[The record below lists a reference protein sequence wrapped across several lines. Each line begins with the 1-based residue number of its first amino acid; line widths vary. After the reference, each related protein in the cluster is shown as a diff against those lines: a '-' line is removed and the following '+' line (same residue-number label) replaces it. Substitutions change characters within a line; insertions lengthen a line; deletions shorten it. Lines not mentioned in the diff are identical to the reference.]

1 MLLSAKRKQCFL
13 IPLVVRLVSAVLA
26 IGCATYSVPS
36 DNRAE
41 SSALPAPGQLS
52 PDRGTPATMIA
63 EDNDKDGASD
73 TIWKT
78 RMEGHSTDASPRT
91 FSLGP
96 GDLVRISVPLIDQL
110 KDRTVRVSEDGTIA
124 LPLVGVI
131 SVTGM
136 TEQDLRD
143 ALIHR
148 VAKYMYHPQVEVF
161 LQHTENHQVAVL
173 GSVKRPGRYM
183 LASHTDSIM
192 TMISRAGGLNDDA
205 STRIILFPT
214 PLSPTHQVQS
224 LNEQTQPSGIPT
236 YSSAPILLAKNEV
249 TSATVDDAS
258 QSPSKQTVAP
268 NDINQE
274 LTGEQFVIDMFRPDG
289 QRYLDMSARPGDV
302 IVVPAAGEV
311 TVQGWVDKPG
321 AFKVTPG
328 LTVLGS
334 IAAAGGPNF
343 SSSATLLRE
352 RSDGRKLS
360 VRLDLSKIKHGQAE
374 DLRVRGGDVII
385 VEKSVAGA
393 VPYALYFLVNKIGI
407 AVPY

>member
-1 MLLSAKRKQCFL
+1 MLLTAKRKQCLL

-41 SSALPAPGQLS
+41 SDALPAPGQLS
-52 PDRGTPATMIA
+52 PNRGTPAAMIA
-63 EDNDKDGASD
+63 AENDKDGAID

-78 RMEGHSTDASPRT
+78 RMEGDSTDASPPT
-91 FSLGP
+91 FTLGA
-96 GDLVRISVPLIDQL
+96 GDLLRISVPLIDQL
-110 KDRTVRVSEDGTIA
+110 KDRTVRVSEDGIVV

-161 LQHTENHQVAVL
+161 LQHTENRQVAVL

-192 TMISRAGGLNDDA
+192 MMISRAGGLNDDA
-205 STRIILFPT
+205 STRIMLFPN
-214 PLSPTHQVQS
+214 PLGATHQLESQV
-224 LNEQTQPSGIPT
+224 NEIST

-258 QSPSKQTVAP
+258 ESPSKQTVVS

-274 LTGEQFVIDMFRPDG
+274 LPGEQFVIDMSRPDN

-343 SSSATLLRE
+343 TSSATLLRE
-352 RSDGRKLS
+352 RSDGGKLS
-360 VRLDLSKIKHGQAE
+360 VPLDVSKIKHGQAE
-374 DLRVRGGDVII
+374 DLRVQGGDVII

-407 AVPY
+407 GVPY